1 MNIKESFDTFLC
13 KITDIFFCAN
23 LHLCVRIVFKIKMA
37 DAPIQP
43 DANNMKS
50 SMEIWAA
57 SKFIGREC
65 ASLNKAFYLCKRDKG
80 DEPRAC
86 FPEGAKVLDC
96 GNKMIGELYAKHS
109 APYKAFQECLDFND
123 YRFSD
128 CQKTEKALLD
138 SWNSANKLKDFNGGN
153 NK

>member
-1 MNIKESFDTFLC
+1 
-13 KITDIFFCAN
+13 
-23 LHLCVRIVFKIKMA
+23 MA

-43 DANNMKS
+43 TANNMKS

-86 FPEGAKVLDC
+86 FAEGAKVLAC
-96 GNKMIGELYAKHS
+96 GNEVIDKLYAEH
-109 APYKAFQECLDFND
+109 AVPYKAFQECVDQND

-138 SWNSANKLKDFNGGN
+138 SWNNAYNLKTFNAG
-153 NK
+153 K